1 VRFLADECLDNRL
14 LVGLRQAGHDVVAAR
29 DACPAASDPVVLQ
42 LAKRE
47 RRVVVTED
55 KRVGRLIV
63 RSLVEP
69 PGIVLVRVGRSD
81 VPIMVRR
88 LLAAVAREGDRLHGQ
103 YVVVTEKR
111 ARVRAMSALRGIS
124 P

>member
-14 LVGLRQAGHDVVAAR
+14 LVGLRGAGHDVTAAR
-29 DACPAASDPVVLQ
+29 DACPAASDRVMLE

-69 PGIVLVRVGRSD
+69 PGIVLVRMGRSD
-81 VPIMVRR
+81 VRTMVRR
-88 LLAAVAREGDRLHGQ
+88 LLAAVAREGNRLHGL

-111 ARVRAMSALRGIS
+111 TRVRAMSLLRGTS

>member
-14 LVGLRQAGHDVVAAR
+14 LIGLRRAGHDVIAAR
-29 DACPAASDPVVLQ
+29 DACPAASDRVVLE
-42 LAKRE
+42 LARRE

-63 RSLVEP
+63 HSLVEP
-69 PGIVLVRVGRSD
+69 PGIVLVRTGRSK
-81 VPIMVRR
+81 VQTMAKR
-88 LLAAVAREGDRLHGQ
+88 LLAAIDREGDRLHGL

-111 ARVRAMSALRGIS
+111 TRVRAMSLLRGAS